1 MQVVIATYPA
11 TVATTKSAVVASVCT
26 AHRASI
32 APRILT
38 ALREEVAAHQNASQE
53 TNLASGIPATPGLTA
68 RVTR

>member
-1 MQVVIATYPA
+1 MPAVIAFLIT
-11 TVATTKSAVVASVCT
+11 TVAHSKYVVAASVCT
-26 AHRASI
+26 DHPASV
-32 APRILT
+32 ALRILT